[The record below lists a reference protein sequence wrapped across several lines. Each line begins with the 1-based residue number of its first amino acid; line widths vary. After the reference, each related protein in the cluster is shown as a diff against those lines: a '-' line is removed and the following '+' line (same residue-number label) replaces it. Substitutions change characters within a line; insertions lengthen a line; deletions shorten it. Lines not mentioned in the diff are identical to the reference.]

1 MTTNRLIARLAAIAA
16 SAAVTFTIVAVIA
29 DYGLP
34 ADGQQLL
41 AQASPAV
48 VK

>member
-16 SAAVTFTIVAVIA
+16 SAAVTFTIAGVIA

-34 ADGQQLL
+34 ADGQPLL
-41 AQASPAV
+41 VQASTAV